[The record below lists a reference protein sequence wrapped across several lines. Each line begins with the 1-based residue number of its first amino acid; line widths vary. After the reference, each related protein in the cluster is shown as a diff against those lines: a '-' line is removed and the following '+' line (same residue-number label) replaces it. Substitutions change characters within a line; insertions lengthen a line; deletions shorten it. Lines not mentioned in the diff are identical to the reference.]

1 MVVDGS
7 QGVEAQTLANCYTAV
22 DQNLE
27 VLPVI
32 NKIDLPQAEPDRVK
46 QEIEDMIGLDAIE
59 APMVSAKTGVG
70 IDELLSSLVE
80 SIPSPKGN
88 LDGPLKS
95 LIIDSWFD
103 SYLGVVSLI
112 KIIDGSIQ
120 KGQKIKI
127 FSTGQTFTVD
137 QVGIFTPKKT
147 EMDQLSAGQ
156 VGYMVAGIKDIYG
169 APVGD
174 TIIESKDEST
184 LPLPGFKKVLPKVF
198 ASLFTVNSDEYEKFR
213 DALAKLT
220 LNDSSLVYE
229 PEVSD
234 ALGFGFR
241 CGFLAHSTWKSFA
254 KGLSGKMKSN

>member
-1 MVVDGS
+1 M
-7 QGVEAQTLANCYTAV
+7 

-59 APMVSAKTGVG
+59 APMVSAKTGAG

-88 LDGPLKS
+88 LDGSLKS

-147 EMDQLSAGQ
+147 EMD
-156 VGYMVAGIKDIYG
+156 
-169 APVGD
+169 
-174 TIIESKDEST
+174 E
-184 LPLPGFKKVLPKVF
+184 
-198 ASLFTVNSDEYEKFR
+198 
-213 DALAKLT
+213 
-220 LNDSSLVYE
+220 
-229 PEVSD
+229 
-234 ALGFGFR
+234 
-241 CGFLAHSTWKSFA
+241 
-254 KGLSGKMKSN
+254 

>member
-1 MVVDGS
+1 MLIFHMKFQDLYMLVRGFVGCRWITRS
-7 QGVEAQTLANCYTAV
+7 RSQTLANCYTAV

-120 KGQKIKI
+120 KGQK
-127 FSTGQTFTVD
+127 
-137 QVGIFTPKKT
+137 
-147 EMDQLSAGQ
+147 L
-156 VGYMVAGIKDIYG
+156 
-169 APVGD
+169 
-174 TIIESKDEST
+174 
-184 LPLPGFKKVLPKVF
+184 
-198 ASLFTVNSDEYEKFR
+198 
-213 DALAKLT
+213 
-220 LNDSSLVYE
+220 
-229 PEVSD
+229 
-234 ALGFGFR
+234 
-241 CGFLAHSTWKSFA
+241 KSFLPA
-254 KGLSGKMKSN
+254 RLLRLIKLESLLLKN